1 MKAKNNSKNFSY
13 GINGLRGIATIVIAL
28 FHFELY
34 FPITKNGVFKTGY
47 IAVEFFFILL
57 GFLIAKSY
65 FEKNR
70 KDTLSILET
79 KLKKLYPSYFI
90 ALISLIIV
98 YSLKWYNLNII
109 SWMNDSNHASNFIA
123 ELLMLQGS
131 GISNFNYINGPAWYV
146 SALLLNI
153 PLIIYILRKS
163 ENKYYPAI
171 FGILSVAIYS
181 FFIVKDY
188 NMSPNYFI
196 TGFLSSAFLRGLAGI
211 SLGIVSYYI
220 YKSFNNKVKNMNNIL
235 FNIIELILF
244 VIFIRLLIFREASR
258 LNILILPTTAL
269 LIIMMFSKEGIIDKL
284 FSNKLSTYFGKI
296 SFEFYIM
303 QSTCSNIIILWFDNI
318 RQPYITIIYLIIN
331 LISGIL
337 IYYFVNFFQS
347 KRSKH
352 GI

>member
-34 FPITKNGVFKTGY
+34 FPIMKSGVFKTGY
-47 IAVEFFFILL
+47 IAVEFFFILS

-70 KDTLSILET
+70 KKLLPILKN
-79 KLKKLYPSYFI
+79 KLKKLYPAYFI
-90 ALISLIIV
+90 ALISLIMV

-123 ELLMLQGS
+123 DILLLQGS

-153 PLIIYILRKS
+153 PLIIYILKKS
-163 ENKYYPAI
+163 ETKYYPII
-171 FGILSVAIYS
+171 FGILSIALYS
-181 FFIVKDY
+181 FFIIRDY
-188 NMSPNYFI
+188 SMTPNYFI
-196 TGFLSSAFLRGLAGI
+196 AGFISSAILRGLAGI
-211 SLGIVSYYI
+211 SLGIFSYYI
-220 YKSFNNKVKNMNNIL
+220 YKEYNSKVKNMNGIL

-244 VIFIRLLIFREASR
+244 IAFIRLLIFREPSR

-284 FSNKLSTYFGKI
+284 FLNKLSTYFGKI

-303 QSTCSNIIILWFDNI
+303 QSTCSNIMILWFDNI
-318 RQPYITIIYLIIN
+318 RQPYITIIYLLINFICGIIT
-331 LISGIL
+331 
-337 IYYFVNFFQS
+337 YYFVNFLQS

-352 GI
+352 EI